1 MRGEVSSSLVKK
13 IKKNR
18 RITES
23 AVTQTYGGFRRDA
36 LVKGGGGGGG
46 VGQAHLFVREKEL
59 FRDGTASGHVEVNV
73 KSQKTAIKKANHWID
88 RNSNVWRFYYTHNW
102 TRWPVRPGAS

>member
-36 LVKGGGGGGG
+36 LVKGGGGGG
-46 VGQAHLFVREKEL
+46 
-59 FRDGTASGHVEVNV
+59 
-73 KSQKTAIKKANHWID
+73 W
-88 RNSNVWRFYYTHNW
+88 
-102 TRWPVRPGAS
+102 PGASFCARKGVVQGRYSIRACGGQCEISKNGNKKGESLDRP